1 MTKPTSIM
9 FAACVSAL
17 AGSLTVST
25 LWAGPSSGRF
35 DLNSVDCDNLQSV
48 DKRFRRMAERK
59 CAENKPSFVISNK
72 GQVESQQTPPD
83 IYAGAD
89 KEKFRSM
96 ISSAWK
102 KKYPQDKVLGIRF
115 HSDHWVRNSNYKAD
129 AVSIYKSDTSVL
141 PVSVVVQRDDK
152 IATIFPAYINK
163 NNLSG
168 AISAGVNT
176 KKKGYVVKEML
187 LSNWKP

>member
-1 MTKPTSIM
+1 MGIIRLIL
-9 FAACVSAL
+9 FAVFL
-17 AGSLTVST
+17 ASMGGLIPHTA
-25 LWAGPSSGRF
+25 WAGPSSGRF
-35 DLNSVDCDNLQSV
+35 DLNHVDCDNLQSV

-59 CAENKPSFVISNK
+59 CTANKPNYVISNR
-72 GQVESQQTPPD
+72 GRIQSEPTPPD
-83 IYAGAD
+83 IYKGAD

-96 ISSAWK
+96 ISDAWK

-141 PVSVVVQRDDK
+141 PVSVVVQRDASV
-152 IATIFPAYINK
+152 ATIFPAYINK

-168 AISAGVNT
+168 EISVGVNT
-176 KKKGYVVKEML
+176 KKKSYVVKEML
-187 LSNWKP
+187 LKNWNP